1 MAIKDGKTRGFVAV
15 ERILLATRK
24 NMPAPNIEL
33 KDVER
38 GVSRYELGERPWRQT
53 LNRVD
58 WFIVHNSKLYPLKYT
73 YALAAN
79 VPPAEFTTDQIKS
92 AMRNLQLSFISLK
105 GQLEQSN
112 EFEKSLKE
120 SIANPIA
127 RKERLKNA
135 NVKPEIIFTYSQ
147 SFKRNPDVVAEVLER
162 ANGKCACCKKAAPF
176 IKAKDNTP
184 YLEVHHK
191 IFLVNGG
198 EDSVENSEALCP
210 NCHRQKHY
218 G

>member
-1 MAIKDGKTRGFVAV
+1 
-15 ERILLATRK
+15 
-24 NMPAPNIEL
+24 MPAPKIEL
-33 KDVER
+33 SDIER
-38 GVSRYELGERPWRQT
+38 GISRYEAGERPWRQT

-58 WFIVHNSKLYPLKYT
+58 WFILYNSKLYPLKYT

-79 VPPAEFTTDQIKS
+79 VPPVEFTTDQMKS

-105 GQLEQSN
+105 GQPEQSI
-112 EFEKSLKE
+112 EFERSIEE
-120 SIANPIA
+120 STNNPLA
-127 RKERLKNA
+127 RKERLRNA

-162 ANGKCACCKKAAPF
+162 ADGKCECCKKAAPF
-176 IKAKDNTP
+176 NKAKDNKP
-184 YLEVHHK
+184 YLEIHHK
-191 IFLVNGG
+191 IFLANDG